1 MTSKLL
7 ILIVIAVAAHE
18 QLKLQSCD
26 TKLTNIKVFP
36 STGETLEWDLK
47 DTFFEG
53 AFLTYSL
60 SPPQSMFQIQKPFAQ
75 LSSPKPHFES
85 INRVTASRALTEK
98 GQRVWMNHFVFIEVE
113 LDSIDLF
120 YAEGAQGDNA
130 TPPQFNKKLSVITG
144 SAYLSCLGV
153 DYLNKDQFIL
163 DCIDSQKL
171 PFTNKLFIVDK
182 NGNSRIHQNGN
193 YNNYKVNTKRISQSI
208 VFTNKLGHEHT
219 FFFRATPAYATEKTG
234 LDQSSL
240 LEVFYIES
248 DGTPRLQSVLDAPT
262 LGVIT
267 DVQNPEKFIF
277 SLIDFKVFP
286 NGLIYILTAK
296 DGIYVLEFLGNGEF
310 AFVERIVTSKDQ
322 AYEFD
327 VDYLL
332 QEDGTIKEVIAILY
346 NDYVQVVEGKKPINN
361 YILDFSASY
370 PATLVISQQFLI
382 IQQKGTTYL
391 FSTEHEDFIHKEVLE
406 GAKGYIINPYE
417 TELISITQVDSRRY
431 SLTHGLLRF
440 PSTQSTTSSLQQFQL
455 IATDTYSKLCKVTI
469 NYKVYNASDY
479 TVQPTDELQLPNLI
493 YDIPEPF
500 NIDPLASGPNLN
512 YNQLVSQLDSTT
524 VTAKITQLQ
533 EMLLESISLPSP
545 SQVIY
550 SDVLVLDPNDESYA
564 LLLQTQDKNVTM
576 YQCHIR
582 DKFKARSVCQEYQKF
597 SLKSTLNLNNFIW
610 WYQGFNIYHL
620 TLDNEYQATIRMSG
634 VNGTSVIESILY
646 PQESQNKISS
656 VTVLK
661 DRFYFILGN
670 KKQIDI
676 RSTYSPF
683 ELEYSLT
690 EVMIRNRGFT
700 GSWNPQRIFGNRVHN
715 SYLMFIA
722 NDDNVIVAD
731 YHAEFT
737 IIKAIMLSKGSIDI
751 AVGLESFFII
761 LKSST
766 QNLIQEYD
774 LQNLNSIHL
783 MKNVPLYWYTLQTPL
798 QTDFCSDTGVLF
810 VRAYDS
816 KSAQTVILV
825 YGPGKILRDSL
836 MKVIPLGSKITDGTS
851 LVMSTAGSNQ
861 MVFYVNSGTLQKVYS
876 YFNYPV
882 LTIQPNYDSQYFSVY
897 TIKFQV
903 TNYNDVTPIT
913 YNQVVNLVNT
923 QITIRVEQNVLDYRP
938 LNATKSE
945 QNIDLVAD
953 WFQGQAVEL
962 DIDCNQCDSYVRPIQ
977 TVQQMGSGTFNGY
990 HIIDA
995 APYKGSRTVYLAN
1008 KETLRVLIADSEN
1021 NEETSYSISLS
1032 TTQSQ
1037 TCDHIVATE
1046 DGVYIFATCQL
1057 NNNKIF
1063 HIAKC
1068 STTGLLECHQF
1079 GNIQTIDGV
1088 FTVSQLAVQGQ
1099 YIFVLNA
1106 NPQRP
1111 KNYEGSLQVYKW
1123 SSDSQE
1129 VTFNLQKTFDK
1140 GFFGFESTYFSSFY
1154 IAPFKVGVT
1163 NYLKVFIVDA
1173 KQNLFAIDGTLSTF
1187 GVITW
1192 QAAFQQLN
1200 LYTFINQGQFVTQ
1213 ATSYYQVLELAT
1225 PQYQTTD
1232 LTLRIKV
1239 LITTDSS
1246 AHYAIS
1252 LTFDAKNVANGLP
1265 LIYQNII
1272 YLLNQYSN
1280 WTALNKATIGN
1291 DYAVIAY
1298 TDNSQLLLASYLLPK
1313 DPIQGVPLIK
1323 FVGGT
1328 QSKYGY
1334 PQVSDFVAYIPK
1346 NIPFPRLYA
1355 NIITNFE
1362 IKENLLQTYYL
1373 NPTFQ
1378 LYVFNVGGELT
1389 EQYVQLT
1396 LLNAFTSDTGYVLLR
1411 QHKSEQQHQQDK
1423 SLWETVTDVL
1433 W

>member
-1 MTSKLL
+1 MTSKIL
-7 ILIVIAVAAHE
+7 ILIVIAVAAKE
-18 QLKLQSCD
+18 QLKLQPCD
-26 TKLTNIKVFP
+26 SKVSTLKVFP

-53 AFLTYSL
+53 AYLSYSL
-60 SPPQSMFQIQKPFAQ
+60 SPAQTLFQIQKPFAQ

-130 TPPQFNKKLSVITG
+130 TPPQFNKKISITTG
-144 SAYLSCLGV
+144 SSYLSCLGV

-163 DCIDSQKL
+163 DCVDSQKL
-171 PFTNKLFIVDK
+171 PFTNKFFIVDK

-193 YNNYKVNTKRISQSI
+193 YNNYKVNTKRISQTV

-219 FFFRATPAYATEKTG
+219 FLFRSTPAYATQTTG

-277 SLIDFKVFP
+277 QLIDFKVFP

-296 DGIYVLEFLGNGEF
+296 DGIYVLEFQGNGEF
-310 AFVERIVTSKDQ
+310 GFIERIVTSKDQ

-332 QEDGTIKEVIAILY
+332 QDDGTVKEVIAILY
-346 NDYVQVVEGKKPINN
+346 NDYIQVVEGKVPINN
-361 YILDFSASY
+361 YILEFTASY
-370 PATLVISQQFLI
+370 PASLVISQQFII
-382 IQQKGTTYL
+382 IQQKGVTYL
-391 FSTEHEDFIHKEVLE
+391 FSTEYEDFIYKEVIE

-440 PSTQSTTSSLQQFQL
+440 PSTQNTTSTLQSFTL
-455 IATDTYSKLCKVTI
+455 IATDTFSQQCKVTI

-479 TVQPTDELQLPNLI
+479 SIQPTDELQIPTLI

-512 YNQLVSQLDSTT
+512 YLQLLSQKESTT
-524 VTAKITQLQ
+524 VNAKITQLQ
-533 EMLLESISLPSP
+533 EMLLESISLPNP

-550 SDVLVLDPNDESYA
+550 SDVLILDSQEESYA
-564 LLLQTQDKNVTM
+564 LLLQTSDKSITIF
-576 YQCHIR
+576 QCHIR
-582 DKFKARSVCQEYQKF
+582 EKLKARSVCQQYQKF
-597 SLKSTLNLNNFIW
+597 QSSTLLNMNNFIW

-620 TLDNEYQATIRMSG
+620 ALDNDYQATIRVSG
-634 VNGTSVIESILY
+634 VNGTNVVDTIQY
-646 PQESQNKISS
+646 PAETLNKITS

-661 DRFYFILGN
+661 DRFYFVLGN

-690 EVMIRNRGFT
+690 EVMLRYRGFT
-700 GSWNPQRIFGNRVHN
+700 GSWNPQRIYGNRVHN

-737 IIKAIMLSKGSIDI
+737 IIKVITLSKGSIDV
-751 AVGLESFFII
+751 AVGLESFFIV
-761 LKSST
+761 LKSTT

-816 KSAQTVILV
+816 KTAQTVVLV
-825 YGPGKILRDSL
+825 YGPGKLLRDSL
-836 MKVIPLGSKITDGTS
+836 LKVIPLGSRIADGTS
-851 LVMSTAGSNQ
+851 IMMSTAGSDQ

-882 LTIQPNYDSQYFSVY
+882 LTIQPNYDSSAYFSVY

-903 TNYNDVTPIT
+903 TNYNDITPIT
-913 YNQVVNLVNT
+913 YYQVINLVNT
-923 QITIRVEQNVLDYRP
+923 QITLRIEQNVLDYRP
-938 LNATKSE
+938 LNATNSE

-953 WFQGQAVEL
+953 WFDGQAVSL
-962 DIDCNQCDSYVRPIQ
+962 DIDCNQCDSYVKPIQ
-977 TVQQMGSGTFNGY
+977 TVQQMDSGSFNGY

-995 APYKGSRTVYLAN
+995 APYKGSRTIYLAN
-1008 KETLRVLIADSEN
+1008 QETLRVLIADSEN

-1032 TTQSQ
+1032 TTQSS
-1037 TCDHIVATE
+1037 TCDHIAATE

-1057 NNNKIF
+1057 NNNKVF
-1063 HIAKC
+1063 HVAKC

-1079 GNIQTIDGV
+1079 GTIQTIDAL
-1088 FTVSQLAVQGQ
+1088 FTVSQLAVNGN
-1099 YIFVLNA
+1099 YVFVLNG

-1111 KNYEGSLQVYKW
+1111 RNYEGSLNVYRW
-1123 SSDSQE
+1123 TASAQQ
-1129 VTFNLQKTFDK
+1129 VTFDLQKIFDK
-1140 GFFGFESTYFSSFY
+1140 AFFGNQSSYFSSFY
-1154 IAPFKVGVT
+1154 LANYKVGVT
-1163 NYLKVFIVDA
+1163 NYLKVLLVDS
-1173 KQNLFAIDGTLSTF
+1173 KQNLYAIDASLSTF

-1192 QAAFQQLN
+1192 YTTYSQLN
-1200 LYTFINQGQFVTQ
+1200 LYTFINQGQFVSQTS
-1213 ATSYYQVLELAT
+1213 SYYQVLELAA
-1225 PQYQTTD
+1225 PYYQSSDQTIR
-1232 LTLRIKV
+1232 LRV

-1252 LTFDAKNVANGLP
+1252 LTFDGKSISTSIP
-1265 LIYQNII
+1265 LSYQNVI
-1272 YLLNQYSN
+1272 YLLNQYST
-1280 WTALNKATIGN
+1280 WTALNKAQVGN

-1323 FVGGT
+1323 LVGGT

-1334 PQVSDFVAYIPK
+1334 PQVSDFLAYIPK
-1346 NIPFPRLYA
+1346 NIGFPRLYA
-1355 NIITNFE
+1355 NIIRNVD

-1373 NPTFQ
+1373 NPTYQ
-1378 LYVFNVGGELT
+1378 LYVYNVGGDLA
-1389 EQYVQLT
+1389 EQYVSLT
-1396 LLNAFTSDTGYVLLR
+1396 LNNAFTSDTGYVLLR
-1411 QHKSEQQHQQDK
+1411 QFKTEQQEEDK
-1423 SLWETVTDVL
+1423 SLLETVYDIF